1 MNSSLQ
7 NRCKLCAATDIIALY
22 QSARHHFT
30 VGRCP
35 RCGFLFVLETVTEEE
50 LREMYSQEDEF
61 REFAEAMNNS
71 RVRDRHQRM
80 LDQVQ
85 LLLAS
90 NGSVHPALLD
100 VGAGSGA
107 FLQAARARGLR
118 VEGNEFSSAAIHLAR
133 EKYGIDLSPASIE
146 QDSRSD
152 CFDVITLW
160 GIIEHAADPAAL
172 LRGALR
178 LLKPGGLL
186 FVYTPVWCAY
196 DQVGLFL
203 AQWNNGRWSRLL
215 DRRITPAHLQL
226 FSQPVLERTV
236 QQMGFEI
243 VSAERVCEYNLPLAA
258 YLESLGVPRRLQKGL
273 ARVLEAFIERGV
285 FFRNNIRLFCRKK
298 PLPQCSPR
306 PDAHAVELAAVAH
319 RAGS

>member
-1 MNSSLQ
+1 
-7 NRCKLCAATDIIALY
+7 
-22 QSARHHFT
+22 
-30 VGRCP
+30 
-35 RCGFLFVLETVTEEE
+35 
-50 LREMYSQEDEF
+50 MYSQEDEF

-71 RVRDRHQRM
+71 RVRDRHHRM

-90 NGSVHPALLD
+90 NGSPNGSVRPALLD

-107 FLQAARARGLR
+107 FLQAARARGFR

-146 QDSRSD
+146 QDPRSD

-160 GIIEHAADPAAL
+160 GIIEHAVDPAAL

-178 LLKPGGLL
+178 LLKPGGFL

-196 DQVGLFL
+196 DELGLFL
-203 AQWNNGRWSRLL
+203 ARWKNGQWSLLL
-215 DRRITPAHLQL
+215 DRRITPTHLQL

-236 QQMGFEI
+236 QQLGFEI
-243 VSAERVCEYNLPLAA
+243 VSAERVCEYNLPVAA
-258 YLESLGVPRRLQKGL
+258 YLESLGVPRLLRNGL
-273 ARVLEAFIERGV
+273 ARVLELLIDQGL

-298 PLPQCSPR
+298 LLQQWIPR